1 MKRPVERPGVFLCA
15 VNPICRRF
23 ELATHAAIPVTAGR
37 LISAG
42 KQTAN
47 KNAGG
52 CPPAPMPALFRKDP
66 AGSALWAVVE
76 TDLVDQ
82 FGRSLSVLGYFLD
95 RQRIR
100 LDLAK
105 ALDRVGHLRAR

>member
-15 VNPICRRF
+15 VKPTCLAF
-23 ELATHAAIPVTAGR
+23 EPAMHAAIPVTADR
-37 LISAG
+37 PVSAG

-47 KNAGG
+47 KNAGS
-52 CPPAPMPALFRKDP
+52 CLPAPMPALFRKDP
-66 AGSALWAVVE
+66 AGLALWAVVE

-82 FGRSLSVLGYFLD
+82 FGRGLAVLGYFLD

-105 ALDRVGHLRAR
+105 ALDRAG